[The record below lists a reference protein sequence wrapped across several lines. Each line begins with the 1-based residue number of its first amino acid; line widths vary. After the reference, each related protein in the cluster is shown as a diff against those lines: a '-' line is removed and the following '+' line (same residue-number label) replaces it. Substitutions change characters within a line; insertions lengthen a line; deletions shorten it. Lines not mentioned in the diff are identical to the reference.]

1 MSQST
6 QCLESIVHL
15 EMFQSK
21 ILRSTFKS
29 QTIICTLTGLTTRK
43 ESNPSK
49 QVYEGYGFVIMAV
62 LIASTIYFNA
72 YKCTF

>member
-6 QCLESIVHL
+6 QCLGSIVPL
-15 EMFQSK
+15 EMFQSEL
-21 ILRSTFKS
+21 LRSTIKS
-29 QTIICTLTGLTTRK
+29 QAIIYTLTGLTTRR

-49 QVYEGYGFVIMAV
+49 QVYEGDGFVIMAV